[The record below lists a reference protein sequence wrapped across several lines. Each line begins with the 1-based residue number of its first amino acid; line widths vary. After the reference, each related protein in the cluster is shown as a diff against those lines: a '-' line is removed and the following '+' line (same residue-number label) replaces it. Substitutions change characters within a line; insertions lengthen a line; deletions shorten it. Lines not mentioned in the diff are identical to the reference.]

1 MSAPPHE
8 IHRGAGARVA
18 LKLDELTTA
27 LHRALGSGGVQL
39 APGALRACTVDGITP
54 HVRIAPA
61 DVEQIAAALRLC
73 AEHAAAVVPWGGGTA
88 MHWGNVPRHADVAL
102 SLERLTELVE
112 HDDANL
118 TATVQAGVPL
128 ASLQESLG
136 RRKQFLAVDAPR
148 PQRATVGG
156 IVAANTNGPRRMF
169 YGSVRDLVIGM
180 KVVLADGTPIKA
192 GGKVVKNVA
201 GYDMCKLFVGSL
213 GTLGVITEATFKM
226 APEPETAKTVL
237 ARGSLAQAAQ
247 LAREVFASP
256 LIPAAVAIVH
266 GEVAVSAGFPGE
278 SVSVAVWAEGFD
290 EAVSRHVRD
299 VTNMA
304 ERGGMAAD
312 VLDGAAHLR
321 LWEVLRDFGAD
332 GMAPAAVRVTV
343 PPAAVM
349 DVIAAVQQP
358 QDGAPA
364 RFVAH
369 AGAGT
374 VWLTV
379 TDAASAPAWIARLTP
394 MAAERH
400 GHVVLGSAPPEVKRK
415 LDVWGPPP
423 PTLSLMKDLKSQFD
437 PHGLLNP
444 GRFVARL

>member
-1 MSAPPHE
+1 M
-8 IHRGAGARVA
+8 A

-27 LHRALGSGGVQL
+27 LHGALGSGGVQM

-54 HVRIAPA
+54 HVRVAPA
-61 DVEQIAAALRLC
+61 DAEQIAAALRLC

-88 MHWGNVPRHADVAL
+88 MHWGNVPRRAEVAL
-102 SLERLTELVE
+102 SLERLTGLVE

-128 ASLQESLG
+128 VSLQESLG
-136 RRKQFLAVDAPR
+136 RRNQFLAVDAPR

-156 IVAANTNGPRRMF
+156 MVAANTNGPRRMM

-180 KVVLADGTPIKA
+180 KVVLADGTLIKA

-201 GYDMCKLFVGSL
+201 GYDMCKLFVGSF

-226 APEPETAKTVL
+226 APQPETARTVL
-237 ARGSLAQAAQ
+237 ARGSLAQVTQ
-247 LAREVFASP
+247 LTRDVFASA
-256 LIPAAVAIVH
+256 LIPAAVAVVH
-266 GEVAVSAGFPGE
+266 GEVAASAGFPGE
-278 SVSVAVWAEGFD
+278 SISVAVWAEGFE
-290 EAVSRHVRD
+290 EAVARHVRD
-299 VTNMA
+299 VTGMA
-304 ERGGMAAD
+304 ERGGMAVD
-312 VLDGAAHLR
+312 VLDGAGHLR

-332 GMAPAAVRVTV
+332 GMAPAVMRVTV
-343 PPAAVM
+343 PLAAVM
-349 DVIAAVQQP
+349 DVIAFAQQP
-358 QDGAPA
+358 QDGALP
-364 RFVAH
+364 RYVAH

-379 TDAASAPAWIARLTP
+379 SDAASAPTWITRLTT
-394 MAAERH
+394 MATERH
-400 GHVVLGSAPPEVKRK
+400 GHVVLASAPPEVKRR

-423 PTLSLMKDLKSQFD
+423 PTLSLMKDLKHQFD